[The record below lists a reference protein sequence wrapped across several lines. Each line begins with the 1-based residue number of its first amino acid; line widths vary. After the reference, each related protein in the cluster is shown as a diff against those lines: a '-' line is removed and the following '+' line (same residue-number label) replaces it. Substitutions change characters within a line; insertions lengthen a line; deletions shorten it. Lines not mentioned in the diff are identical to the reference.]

1 MAMQIP
7 VALATSEP
15 EHRVLDALER
25 IGLRHRFDTVVT
37 GDDVQRGRPDP
48 EPYLYAA
55 HRMERPPQRCVVI
68 GNSNSSIEAAHE
80 VRSRL
85 IRSLIL

>member
-1 MAMQIP
+1 VCSPGSSVLQIP

-15 EHRVLDALER
+15 EVRVLDALDQ
-25 IGLRHRFDTVVT
+25 IGLRHRFDTIVT

-55 HRMERPPQRCVVI
+55 QRMERPTQRCVVI
-68 GNSNSSIEAAHE
+68 GNSNLSIEAAHE
-80 VRSRL
+80 VRA
-85 IRSLIL
+85 